1 MSTYE
6 SNLCDLNDVLF
17 VLPEASKYN
26 QRSLLS
32 PNWVASGTSNLYNLY
47 SPGYISSD
55 AVLYKDGEDLGVEA
69 GSQPSS
75 DGEWRYTD
83 NLIQYFEA
91 STNVSQ
97 LNGSIWEIGQ
107 DTDTLITNT
116 IIPRASDMIRSMT
129 QQPIYPRKGVG
140 IASKTGHDYPEVI
153 VMAAAFQAASLI
165 VGVYDSD
172 LRDELSNQ
180 VMNIDDTGIIDRIRN
195 GSISLYQ
202 HNDLALN
209 KGIVRKKSVNAN
221 STADV
226 VDVRGRCSVEYD
238 LIEIKIDSGGT
249 LTRGTDNTS
258 ITYTT
263 KGISSAGL
271 QTSTLV
277 SEQIISGG
285 YDSIGRGLEVRFSYG
300 VLNTNDSWE
309 VECSGII
316 EAQATP
322 VKMVRAERV

>member
-153 VMAAAFQAASLI
+153 VMATAFQAASLI

-221 STADV
+221 STADI

-300 VLNTNDSWE
+300 VLNTNDSFE

>member
-1 MSTYE
+1 VSTYE

-153 VMAAAFQAASLI
+153 VMATAFQAASLI

>member
-153 VMAAAFQAASLI
+153 VMATAFQAASLI

>member
-153 VMAAAFQAASLI
+153 VMATAFQAASLI

-180 VMNIDDTGIIDRIRN
+180 VINVDDTGIIDRIRN

>member
-116 IIPRASDMIRSMT
+116 IIPRASDMIRSMA

-153 VMAAAFQAASLI
+153 VMATAFQAASLI

-221 STADV
+221 STADI

-300 VLNTNDSWE
+300 VLNTNDSFE

>member
-116 IIPRASDMIRSMT
+116 IIPRASDMIRSMV

-153 VMAAAFQAASLI
+153 VMATAFQAASLI

-221 STADV
+221 STADI

-300 VLNTNDSWE
+300 VLNTNDSFE